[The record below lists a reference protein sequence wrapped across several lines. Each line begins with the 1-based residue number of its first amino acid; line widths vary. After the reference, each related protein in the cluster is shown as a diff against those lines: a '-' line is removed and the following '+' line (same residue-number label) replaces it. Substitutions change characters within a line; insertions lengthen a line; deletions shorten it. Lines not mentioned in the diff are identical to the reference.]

1 MAPQI
6 TLVYNKSNTYGLSQD
21 AKVLDSFLG
30 RGLATKIRHADPLE
44 PPILSDLTI
53 HLEVPSY
60 VWMPWS
66 RLNAIVINPEWWEDA
81 WNPYLRRFDALFFKC
96 NADRQ
101 SFLKEHLPWISDS
114 LKTFVLPWTTLQK
127 PKLQTAKPQALWL
140 LGASQ
145 NKRQAALKILPL
157 WKDSWPALHV
167 YTTTPLTLSSP
178 VSNNVTVSIEDV
190 SEEERVALQGK
201 HAFALICSQAEAL
214 GMAAMESLA
223 AGAFL
228 IGNALPTYKEA
239 FEGNPHVVLTTAT
252 LEPLKAG
259 FRDTFESPTFVE
271 ELEAALEKAMK
282 VWKEEAGWREAQQ
295 QTAFKRR
302 DAFEQGVVNAC
313 RDLLA
318 GDDFLLAK
326 KQMRTLPPI
335 VADSDLPKISVVT
348 LLYNRRAFV
357 DLAMHNL
364 LITDYPKDKIE
375 WVVIED
381 SDNTDEQASDKIIR
395 FGREAAPLSV
405 SYIPLQKKTPIG
417 KKRNMAIQ
425 RAQHDIVV
433 MMDDDDHYPPSSFRR
448 RVSWLLR
455 HPWQPKATVATT
467 IACYDLLQGTSAVN
481 TPPWSLGLKDRVSE
495 ATLCFY
501 KSWWEAGK
509 FADTANMSEGEGLI
523 AGRELDVLELA
534 PQQLIVAMSHG
545 KNSSSRRIP
554 PGPSGKPSCFW
565 GFPKEFLVFLHKLAG
580 VSVEALTS

>member
-6 TLVYNKSNTYGLSQD
+6 TLVYNKSNTYGLQQD

-44 PPILSDLTI
+44 PPVLSDLTL

-101 SFLKEHLPWISDS
+101 AFLKDRTTWIPES
-114 LKTFVLPWTTLQK
+114 LKTFVLPWTTLLK
-127 PKLQTAKPQALWL
+127 PKLQTAKPHALWL

-145 NKRQAALKILPL
+145 NKRQAAVKILPL
-157 WKDSWPALHV
+157 WKESWPPLHV

-178 VSNNVTVSIEDV
+178 PASNVTINVEDV

-201 HAFALICSQAEAL
+201 AAFALIFSQAEAL

-228 IGNALPTYKEA
+228 IGNGLPTYQEA

-252 LEPLKAG
+252 LKPLKAG
-259 FRDTFESPTFVE
+259 VHDTFESSTFE
-271 ELEAALEKAMK
+271 QELEDALK
-282 VWKEEAGWREAQQ
+282 VAETTWKEEKGWREAQQ
-295 QTAFKRR
+295 GRALKRR
-302 DAFEQGVVNAC
+302 EAFENSLVAAVQELVT
-313 RDLLA
+313 
-318 GDDFLLAK
+318 GDEFLMAK
-326 KQMRTLPPI
+326 KSLRTLPP
-335 VADSDLPKISVVT
+335 VVGDADLPKISVVT
-348 LLYNRRAFV
+348 LLYNRRSFV

-395 FGREAAPLSV
+395 FGREAAPMSV
-405 SYIPLQKKTPIG
+405 SYIPLQKKTAIG
-417 KKRNMAIQ
+417 KKRNLAIEK
-425 RAQHDIVV
+425 AQHDIIV

-448 RVSWLLR
+448 RVSWLIR

-467 IACYDLLQGTSAVN
+467 IACYDLMQGTSAVN

-509 FADTANMSEGEGLI
+509 FADTANMSEGEGLV

-565 GFPKEFLVFLHKLAG
+565 GFPKEFLLFLHKLAG
-580 VSVEALTS
+580 VSVEALSS